1 MSTLS
6 SFPSSSVLW
15 GVAVA
20 YDNARTPN
28 KSVNLYIGVDVVIG
42 IAMPMFL
49 IAAAITVSVFLEYIT
64 GGRIDTRDIISK
76 MLSIQ
81 LVKGI
86 KAEYWV
92 IQNIFYFQL
101 NSRDTEVRR
110 EIKDRK
116 KQLTCWSAISSTGA
130 TWILAIIA
138 ALSFLLSVSYFM
150 DQTVTMS
157 LSLQDWPHR
166 SMDDVDCFLSN
177 SFLYVS
183 PIEQEPTDRLNNCT
197 VFFEECRKNCSAR
210 SDFQSC
216 TSVCANC
223 LAVCTTALRSD
234 LEKVYVCDPPP
245 VEAPSCP
252 VSNSACITPAIP
264 VPTNTSTSSC
274 PTAATTSA
282 GSGSSL
288 IAPIVARNNTE
299 RLERCADLLQT
310 CSELV
315 QSCTAPNCTELQQC
329 NDLLNKCRKPRVIL
343 CFRFLQFGRSTD
355 VLEALAESFALFL
368 SVLSFFSGTF
378 VVVRVLLQFKVS
390 RWWGI
395 GFVLVAVLLCVV
407 WFVIIFTD
415 ILVQEN
421 IIKMFQFVFGFT
433 YIFLIGLLLLTAKFW
448 EKVPDPD
455 KLKTKAHLIPVGG
468 STSV

>member
-1 MSTLS
+1 M
-6 SFPSSSVLW
+6 LW
-15 GVAVA
+15 GVSIA

-28 KSVNLYIGVDVVIG
+28 KSVNLYIGVDVIIG

-49 IAAAITVSVFLEYIT
+49 IAAATSVSIFLEYIT
-64 GGRIDTRDIISK
+64 GGRIDTRDIIAK

-81 LVKGI
+81 LVKGL

-116 KQLTCWSAISSTGA
+116 IQLTCCRAISSTGA
-130 TWILAIIA
+130 TWILATIA
-138 ALSFLLSVSYFM
+138 SLSFLLSVSYFM

-183 PIEQEPTDRLNNCT
+183 PIEQEATDRLNNCT
-197 VFFEECRKNCSAR
+197 MFFDECQRNCSN
-210 SDFQSC
+210 SNSYQSC
-216 TSVCANC
+216 VTGCASC
-223 LAVCTTALRSD
+223 LAVCTTALQSD
-234 LEKVYVCDPPP
+234 IERVSVCNPPP
-245 VEAPSCP
+245 PEVPSCP
-252 VSNSACITPAIP
+252 VISSACITPAIP
-264 VPTNTSTSSC
+264 IPSNTSTASC
-274 PTAATTSA
+274 SAATTTG
-282 GSGSSL
+282 GSGSNI

-299 RLERCADLLQT
+299 RLERCANLLQA

-315 QSCTAPNCTELQQC
+315 PTCTSPDCSELQQC
-329 NDLLNKCRKPRVIL
+329 NNLLNECRKPRVIL

-378 VVVRVLLQFKVS
+378 VVVRILLQFKVS

-395 GFVLVAVLLCVV
+395 GFVIVAVLLCAVFVV
-407 WFVIIFTD
+407 IVVTD

-421 IIKMFQFVFGFT
+421 IIKMFQFVFGFV

-448 EKVPDPD
+448 EKLPDPS

-468 STSV
+468 TADTSV